1 MARKERKKPYLT
13 TVLMGV
19 VVVALYT
26 ALLTNQET
34 VNQYFTKGGLY
45 AFLPIAAAFLIS
57 FVHGTFTGNF
67 WTLLGVEAAKK
78 HKEAK

>member
-1 MARKERKKPYLT
+1 LAKEKKKPYIS
-13 TVLMGV
+13 TVLFGIV
-19 VVVALYT
+19 AVALYT
-26 ALLTNQET
+26 ALLTNQDT
-34 VNQYFTKGGLY
+34 VNTYFTKGGLY
-45 AFLPIAAAFLIS
+45 AFLPIAVAFLLS

>member
-1 MARKERKKPYLT
+1 MASKERKKPYFSTMFL
-13 TVLMGV
+13 GI

-26 ALLTNQET
+26 ALLTNQDT
-34 VNQYFTKGGLY
+34 VNTYFTKGGLY